1 MASNGQLL
9 AHRNY
14 YGTTGYGSPPPF
26 DTSRPKLKPAERE
39 LADFTL
45 LEALDRDDRPTF
57 AVETRSSL
65 GHDEA
70 HTIELVYANTALH
83 TVGGLMT
90 KITGDESTSL
100 FAQSSG
106 PQLAFRN
113 WIRGQ
118 GIEEELQQHGNTYT
132 FEGHVWNA
140 TSVGRYK
147 IVSGVPTRLLW
158 VDAAP
163 GGKSHRTLRRER
175 KTPWPG
181 SKHRADALPIKPQ
194 LSLAQIPQTPE
205 ADTSSSADR
214 SAAPHAS
221 FDCTS
226 DVLTSTSPHIEY
238 FRSVDWANTPLGPMS
253 SWPSDLRCV
262 ANTVLSNNVP
272 AVMFWGD
279 DVIML
284 YNEPYVQLLG
294 SLHPCM
300 GESVRVTAP
309 DHWVSFQP
317 LVDYIKSTG
326 ESIAEPDML
335 LFIDRDKILEE
346 THWSFQFVPILNTD
360 GQVAAYYQSFYE
372 VSNHRI
378 LERRVSSLVAMGTQS
393 ANARDF
399 PSFWETTLRSL
410 SLNDKDVPFALLYAA
425 ERHVS
430 AQIPSVSSPG
440 SIPPLEGCVLKG
452 TIGVS
457 ADHSIAPATININED
472 SYILQ
477 PFLSRAAKSG
487 KATVVHVED
496 LPDPTRALQG
506 IDWKGYGDPCRTLV
520 ICPIIPTT
528 GNQVEGF
535 LIIGINPRRPFD
547 EEYQQYLHVMVR
559 LLATSLASI
568 VLFEDEVRQRENAI
582 IQAAQIQEHLM
593 AEIQLKESKFQRFAE
608 RSDVGIF
615 IIDPAGT
622 YTYRNQRWH
631 DIFEIA
637 SSDDNATVAW
647 HKIAFEEDISYCQSM
662 FAKLIMN
669 HESVIFE
676 LRTRMP
682 WTPPSQ
688 SDEPQT
694 EDTQHYKWILCS
706 AFPELGPNGDLVEV
720 VGNVTDISK
729 QKWAEGIQ
737 KIRMDSALQGK
748 QHLEHFLDTTSH
760 EMRNPLSAIMQCAD
774 SITSS
779 YPQEDYQERQNTTPN
794 EWTAFIESTLD
805 AAQTIG
811 VCASHM
817 KHIVDDILTISK
829 LDSGLLDM
837 TPVIAQPESVVMHAV
852 KMFDAEARAAG
863 INLVLNVDQSYRNME
878 IDWASLDP
886 TRVLQIL
893 INLLT
898 NAIKFTRLESTK
910 RVTVTLAASSAEPV
924 STLHGIQYNEER
936 LVGQDP
942 HLEEDWKKAQEL
954 FYIQFAVTD
963 TGRGLSDEEKCNLF
977 TRFSQASPR
986 THIHYGGSG
995 LGLFISRRL
1004 TELQGG
1010 SIGVASESGRG
1021 STFAFYIKSRRAR
1034 PIVARKGSLP
1044 HVFPEEIKHRRPIP
1058 LVSLTR
1064 PSPPVRISTGEQGQ
1078 RSDSA
1083 SPKARRPSVQSKSSQ
1098 TEHSHV
1104 RPEAL
1109 GLPEGPDLQELK
1121 RTKSI
1126 PDTLH
1131 VLVVEDNLI
1140 NQRVLAKQ
1148 LRNLGCVVS
1157 VANHGQEAL
1166 DFLPKT
1172 SLWKHDQAT
1181 GDAIAQEA
1189 LHNGELPIELSL
1201 ILMDWEMPIMN
1212 GLTAVAEIRKLEQQG
1227 LLKERVPIIG
1237 VTANVRQ
1244 QQIEQA
1250 MAAGM
1255 DDVVEYG
1262 PIVRTAPDEVHVSDP
1277 SAIPILYPTQ
1287 QPLEKTDWYLTYRA
1301 VNLGPSPDLFTDD
1314 NEKHH
1319 AAHRRTVGSVYT
1331 LSSILKNERAVDEL
1345 MTLFGKRLGRFADR
1359 EEDVDFGL
1367 WLEMFSFDSVGA
1379 VFFGQPFGFLETS
1392 SDYGNY
1398 IAAVHTAMPMSS
1410 VIAMAPL
1417 WCRGYLLQIG
1427 VMIPKVFKAIMAVD
1441 GIGQTAV
1448 RETGIAQEKRA
1459 EANTHRTDVLSQLLG
1474 IMREKGGSL
1483 SIEKI
1488 HVEMWAAVIAGSDST
1503 SGALRAI
1510 FYFLMKHPPK
1520 MERLTQEIDAAFQN
1534 STLTS
1539 PVQYNQA
1546 TKLPYLMAVI
1556 QESLRLFPPFGVS
1569 MPRYVPNGGLH
1580 LFSYHIPAGFKIGMN
1595 AMVTQFD
1602 ESVFGEDAREF
1613 RPERW
1618 LVNDESYAGVWRG
1631 Y

>member
-9 AHRNY
+9 AHHNY

-45 LEALDRDDRPTF
+45 VEALDRDDRPSF
-57 AVETRSSL
+57 AVEVRSSL
-65 GHDEA
+65 GHNEA
-70 HTIELVYANTALH
+70 HALDLIYANTALH
-83 TVGGLMT
+83 LVGGLLA
-90 KITGDESTSL
+90 KITGDDSTSL
-100 FAQSSG
+100 FAESSA
-106 PQLAFRN
+106 PQLAFRE
-113 WIRGQ
+113 WIRGH
-118 GIEEELQQHGNTYT
+118 GTEEDLQQHGNAYT
-132 FEGHVWNA
+132 FEGHIWNA
-140 TSVGRYK
+140 TAVGRYK
-147 IVSGVPTRLLW
+147 IVSGVPTQLLW
-158 VDAAP
+158 IDAAP

-175 KTPWPG
+175 KTPR
-181 SKHRADALPIKPQ
+181 SKHHADALPIKPQ
-194 LSLAQIPQTPE
+194 LSLAQIPQTSE
-205 ADTSSSADR
+205 RATSPSADR
-214 SAAPHAS
+214 SAVPHTS

-226 DVLTSTSPHIEY
+226 DLLTSTSPHIEY
-238 FRSVDWANTPLGPMS
+238 FRSIDWAKTPLGPMS

-284 YNEPYVQLLG
+284 YNEQYVQLLG

-300 GESVRVTAP
+300 GESVRVKAP

-317 LVDYIKSTG
+317 LVDYIKATG

-335 LFIDRDKILEE
+335 LFIERDRILEE
-346 THWSFQFVPILNTD
+346 THWSFQFVPILNSD

-410 SLNDKDVPFALLYAA
+410 SLNDQDVPFALLYAA

-457 ADHSIAPATININED
+457 ADHPIAPATVNINED
-472 SYILQ
+472 TYILHA
-477 PFLSRAAKSG
+477 FLSRAAKSG

-568 VLFEDEVRQRENAI
+568 VLFEDEVQQRENAI

-593 AEIQLKESKFQRFAE
+593 AELQLKESKFQRFAE

-615 IIDPAGT
+615 IIDPIGT

-631 DIFEIA
+631 DMFEIA
-637 SSDDNATVAW
+637 SSYDNATEAW
-647 HKIAFEEDISYCQSM
+647 YKIAFEEDIPYCQSL

-669 HESVIFE
+669 HESVVFE

-682 WTPPSQ
+682 WTPPSE

-694 EDTQHYKWILCS
+694 EDTQHFKWILCS
-706 AFPELGPNGDLVEV
+706 AYPELGPSGEVVEV

-805 AAQTIG
+805 AAQTIA

-863 INLVLNVDQSYRNME
+863 IKLVLTVDQSYRDME

-898 NAIKFTRLESTK
+898 NAIKFTRLESIK
-910 RVTVTLAASSAEPV
+910 RVTVTLAASRAEPI
-924 STLHGIQYNEER
+924 STPTGIQYNEER
-936 LVGQDP
+936 LVGQDR
-942 HLEEDWKKAQEL
+942 HLEDDWKNAQEL
-954 FYIQFAVTD
+954 FYLQFAVTD

-1034 PIVARKGSLP
+1034 PVVARKGSLP
-1044 HVFPEEIKHRRPIP
+1044 HVFPEEVKHRRPIP

-1064 PSPPVRISTGEQGQ
+1064 PSPPVRKSTGEPGQ

-1083 SPKARRPSVQSKSSQ
+1083 SPRARRQSVQSRSSQ

-1131 VLVVEDNLI
+1131 VLIVEDNLI

-1172 SLWKHDQAT
+1172 SLWNDDQPIHDSV
-1181 GDAIAQEA
+1181 AQNGPP
-1189 LHNGELPIELSL
+1189 NGELPIELSL

-1255 DDVVEYG
+1255 DDVVGKPFRVAELLVRMKGIVAGMEPEG
-1262 PIVRTAPDEVHVSDP
+1262 PNG
-1277 SAIPILYPTQ
+1277 SA
-1287 QPLEKTDWYLTYRA
+1287 
-1301 VNLGPSPDLFTDD
+1301 
-1314 NEKHH
+1314 
-1319 AAHRRTVGSVYT
+1319 
-1331 LSSILKNERAVDEL
+1331 
-1345 MTLFGKRLGRFADR
+1345 
-1359 EEDVDFGL
+1359 
-1367 WLEMFSFDSVGA
+1367 
-1379 VFFGQPFGFLETS
+1379 
-1392 SDYGNY
+1392 
-1398 IAAVHTAMPMSS
+1398 
-1410 VIAMAPL
+1410 
-1417 WCRGYLLQIG
+1417 
-1427 VMIPKVFKAIMAVD
+1427 
-1441 GIGQTAV
+1441 
-1448 RETGIAQEKRA
+1448 
-1459 EANTHRTDVLSQLLG
+1459 
-1474 IMREKGGSL
+1474 
-1483 SIEKI
+1483 
-1488 HVEMWAAVIAGSDST
+1488 
-1503 SGALRAI
+1503 
-1510 FYFLMKHPPK
+1510 
-1520 MERLTQEIDAAFQN
+1520 
-1534 STLTS
+1534 TLTEGYAS
-1539 PVQYNQA
+1539 
-1546 TKLPYLMAVI
+1546 
-1556 QESLRLFPPFGVS
+1556 FG
-1569 MPRYVPNGGLH
+1569 
-1580 LFSYHIPAGFKIGMN
+1580 
-1595 AMVTQFD
+1595 
-1602 ESVFGEDAREF
+1602 
-1613 RPERW
+1613 
-1618 LVNDESYAGVWRG
+1618 
-1631 Y
+1631 